1 MCLDCLVY
9 ALTVLFVP
17 GLSYICLGLSYMCH
31 APPGFF
37 SAQIFRDAVA
47 GVYQSERVD
56 WAAPDTVAEMFHAT
70 RHYRLRVSEIPEEKG
85 PLHVRAYISV

>member
-1 MCLDCLVY
+1 MPW
-9 ALTVLFVP
+9 AVLYVP
-17 GLSYICLGLSYMCH
+17 RSTRNFEF
-31 APPGFF
+31 PF

-56 WAAPDTVAEMFHAT
+56 WAAPDAVAGMFHAT
-70 RHYRLRVSEIPEEKG
+70 RHYRVRVREMPEEKG